1 MKIAIIGSGI
11 SGLSA
16 AHYLSKKHKVDLFE
30 KEDHFGGHAHTIDL
44 KINNLENQQVS
55 IDVGFIVFNHL
66 TYPNLIKFFGE
77 NKVEIEKSNMSFSV
91 TSQKKEIEYCGK
103 GLNGI
108 FSNRKN
114 LVNFKFLKM
123 FFEIIKFYKKSSE
136 NNLLNTKQT
145 LGNYLESQNL
155 SKYFISYHIIPM
167 VAAIWSMPPYE
178 AKQMPLTFFLKF
190 FQNHGLFKL
199 TKRPEWYTV
208 KNRSRSYVNKIL
220 KNISGEYY
228 KNYKIKKVSRNTMG
242 VRVYYGDSNEFFDY
256 EKVVLAT
263 HADETLNLID
273 KPTEE
278 ERTILSKFKY
288 KLNTAYIHSDNK
300 VMPKNRKAWSA
311 WNSNIDSDNLN
322 NTSITYWINILQNLK
337 VEKNIFLTLNPF
349 LKIQEDK
356 IFKKITY
363 THPYYDLEAL
373 ENQKLLKNLQN
384 KENLLFCG
392 SYFGYGFHEDGI
404 KSSLEMIKFLN
415 D

>member
-44 KINNLENQQVS
+44 KISNLENQQVP

-145 LGNYLESQNL
+145 LGSYLESQNL

-228 KNYKIKKVSRNTMG
+228 KNYKIKKVARNTMG

-337 VEKNIFLTLNPF
+337 IEKNIFLTLNPF

>member
-16 AHYLSKKHKVDLFE
+16 AHYLSKKHRVDLFE

-44 KINNLENQQVS
+44 KISNLENQQVP

-114 LVNFKFLKM
+114 LINFKFLKM

-145 LGNYLESQNL
+145 LGSYLESQNL

-228 KNYKIKKVSRNTMG
+228 KNYKIKKVVRNTMG
-242 VRVYYGDSNEFFDY
+242 VRIYYGDSNEFFDY

-337 VEKNIFLTLNPF
+337 ILYKN
-349 LKIQEDK
+349 
-356 IFKKITY
+356 
-363 THPYYDLEAL
+363 
-373 ENQKLLKNLQN
+373 
-384 KENLLFCG
+384 
-392 SYFGYGFHEDGI
+392 
-404 KSSLEMIKFLN
+404 
-415 D
+415 

>member
-1 MKIAIIGSGI
+1 
-11 SGLSA
+11 
-16 AHYLSKKHKVDLFE
+16 
-30 KEDHFGGHAHTIDL
+30 
-44 KINNLENQQVS
+44 
-55 IDVGFIVFNHL
+55 
-66 TYPNLIKFFGE
+66 
-77 NKVEIEKSNMSFSV
+77 
-91 TSQKKEIEYCGK
+91 
-103 GLNGI
+103 
-108 FSNRKN
+108 
-114 LVNFKFLKM
+114 
-123 FFEIIKFYKKSSE
+123 
-136 NNLLNTKQT
+136 
-145 LGNYLESQNL
+145 
-155 SKYFISYHIIPM
+155 M

-228 KNYKIKKVSRNTMG
+228 KNYKIKKVARNTMG

-337 VEKNIFLTLNPF
+337 IEKNIFLTLNPF

>member
-16 AHYLSKKHKVDLFE
+16 AHYLSKKHRVDLFE

-44 KINNLENQQVS
+44 KISNLENQQVP

-66 TYPNLIKFFGE
+66 TYPNLIKFFKE

-136 NNLLNTKQT
+136 NNLLDTKQT
-145 LGNYLESQNL
+145 LGSYLESQNL

-228 KNYKIKKVSRNTMG
+228 KNYKIKKVARNTMG

-337 VEKNIFLTLNPF
+337 IEKNIFLTLNPF

>member
-66 TYPNLIKFFGE
+66 TYPNLIKFFEE

-136 NNLLNTKQT
+136 NNLLDTKQT
-145 LGNYLESQNL
+145 LGSYLESQNL

-178 AKQMPLTFFLKF
+178 AKQMPMTFFLKF

-228 KNYKIKKVSRNTMG
+228 KNYKIKKVARNTMG

-337 VEKNIFLTLNPF
+337 IEKNIFLTLNPF